1 MSDYRRRGNRTLAW
15 LALAI
20 VLAYAVPYGLL
31 RDQPV
36 WHGAFLVWLVFGAVA
51 IGLIARLVSG
61 WRP

>member
-1 MSDYRRRGNRTLAW
+1 MSDDRRRGNRTLAL
-15 LALAI
+15 LAVTI

-36 WHGAFLVWLVFGAVA
+36 WQGAFLFWLVFGVVA
-51 IGLIARLVSG
+51 IGLIAWLVSD